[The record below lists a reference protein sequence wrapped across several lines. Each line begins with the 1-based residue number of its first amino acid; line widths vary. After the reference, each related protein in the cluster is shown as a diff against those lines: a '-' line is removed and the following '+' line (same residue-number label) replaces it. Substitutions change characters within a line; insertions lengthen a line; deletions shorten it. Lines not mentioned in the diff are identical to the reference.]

1 MSTPSP
7 FWTATGTSCRLR
19 KTCVSS
25 LPLTITLLPLAGLLL
40 GLPLET
46 DAIG

>member
-7 FWTATGTSCRLR
+7 VRAARGTSCRLR
-19 KTCVSS
+19 KTCASS

-40 GLPLET
+40 GLPLEI